1 MDFKDTIINIQKILC
16 DLRTRIDNITNTPV
30 TVTTG
35 RGENYTYL
43 DLTSNDTAVNTI
55 TLQTEINRVA
65 NLTPYGLQLSD
76 TNRFTIYATG
86 KVNTV
91 IPFPFLNLD
100 GGLGKL
106 KTTSLES
113 LDNNSLKNIICNN
126 LYDVDNLPN
135 TNIEDCEFYNGLF
148 VDSNCLNT
156 TFKNTNFYS
165 AVYIYNSLN
174 LQMDNCFVVGLLALL
189 GGTNAKLHNTV
200 CSENVGLNDLINVK
214 ITNCHFKG
222 LINQFFNSQGLI
234 YNSILNPAD
243 ITLPLKMRGCL
254 DLNNDPIN
262 DNEFYKNIYSNT
274 TLDNSHNN
282 SIIFVKNSVTITLP
296 VNLAI
301 DFNCIVKCLSGCTAT
316 YIAGIGATIS
326 TESTGVLQLER
337 TPSSI
342 TKDGINNYVLT
353 GTT

>member
-43 DLTSNDTAVNTI
+43 DLTSSDTAANTI
-55 TLQTEINRVA
+55 TLQTEINRVS
-65 NLTPYGLQLSD
+65 NLTPYGLPLSD

-86 KVNTV
+86 KVNSISV
-91 IPFPFLNLD
+91 YPFTNLCSPAGFL
-100 GGLGKL
+100 
-106 KTTSLES
+106 EF
-113 LDNNSLKNIICNN
+113 NN
-126 LYDVDNLPN
+126 LSSGSNFESQDFINIKVTN
-135 TNIEDCEFYNGLF
+135 TVYADLSQKLTIKNSYFNAVFSASISEDLTLL
-148 VDSNCLNT
+148 DT
-156 TFKNTNFYS
+156 TF
-165 AVYIYNSLN
+165 NSKCTVNNNWN
-174 LQMDNCFVVGLLALL
+174 LQINNCSVRDTCNI
-189 GGTNAKLHNTV
+189 TNAYNLQISNSFIT
-200 CSENVGLNDLINVK
+200 SINVSGNP
-214 ITNCHFKG
+214 T
-222 LINQFFNSQGLI
+222 GLI
-234 YNSILNPAD
+234 YNSILNPAE
-243 ITLPLKMRGCL
+243 IVLPLKLRGCL

-262 DNEFYKNIYSNT
+262 DNEFYKNIYSDT

-282 SIIFVKNSVTITLP
+282 SIIFVKNSVTITLS

-316 YIAGIGATIS
+316 YIAGVGATIS